1 MIAVIRTT
9 NHKKKFQRS
18 KFVQNSIDLEILQ
31 ERYIITYAE
40 TNG

>member
-1 MIAVIRTT
+1 MLAVIRTT
-9 NHKKKFQRS
+9 NHKIKFQRS
-18 KFVQNSIDLEILQ
+18 KFVQNSINIVILQ